1 MRNVE
6 SRDVEDT
13 NAQFEG
19 SIEDLTLWD
28 IILFTLEEEFGHL
41 DQLPL
46 RENNLLWNSK
56 FLQSAQR
63 NAILTY
69 YNTRIKLLTLK

>member
-28 IILFTLEEEFGHL
+28 INLFTLEEEFWSFG
-41 DQLPL
+41 PTATSW
-46 RENNLLWNSK
+46 E
-56 FLQSAQR
+56 
-63 NAILTY
+63 
-69 YNTRIKLLTLK
+69 